1 MMCSPLV
8 ADPYFSAQA
17 AITHS
22 PSKLAPQ
29 IGVLRQRRA
38 HCDAASVPQLRH
50 IDQVYRIA
58 LEGAGY
64 HTTST
69 AAYTSRRAAPGGPA
83 VPSSRRRSGIHLH
96 DVAGDRRADGTH
108 VRQRTHVTCAV
119 DHGQVRGRQQCRQR
133 LRDEAGGFGR
143 MLAPEDE
150 YWTPDVDVSTDRRR
164 LVDQRPEIE
173 RGPLRSS
180 A

>member
-17 AITHS
+17 VITHS
-22 PSKLAPQ
+22 PSKLALQ

-38 HCDAASVPQLRH
+38 HCDAASVPQLHH

-69 AAYTSRRAAPGGPA
+69 AAYTSRRAAPGGLQFPRPGGDPA
-83 VPSSRRRSGIHLH
+83 PTCTTW
-96 DVAGDRRADGTH
+96 GDRRADGTH

-119 DHGQVRGRQQCRQR
+119 DHG
-133 LRDEAGGFGR
+133 
-143 MLAPEDE
+143 
-150 YWTPDVDVSTDRRR
+150 
-164 LVDQRPEIE
+164 
-173 RGPLRSS
+173 
-180 A
+180 